1 LQQYCLVKYEKNMT
15 DEKMLEILES
25 LILAVKTGDIDKLV
39 SLYGK
44 NLQPGQTIN
53 DIGFFNDHLTQIF
66 DFEPLLQNKALQQNS
81 KHSLLQLAAY
91 LGCDENSEHLIKVVE
106 FLLQQ
111 KADILYTVSVSIELD
126 SVKEGYIRQ
135 VELNALYYA
144 HARGLAL
151 TSSMGETIEKER
163 QKNFNIIE
171 NLLAEDV
178 TDGNMLKI
186 KVDEEPRS
194 APRKKADSAEDKPDI
209 EIVSNQKVITFFQ
222 EKTLDAQ
229 IDAEK
234 ERIESKEKIKQQRI
248 EALHASLSAL
258 SENKDEQ
265 LADREKAINEK
276 SRLESAEKRVEERPA
291 EIMRNEEK
299 IDFDDSYSD
308 VGFFSGLGLKSSV
321 RVPRNDNKRT
331 VSPATTTP
339 LYHHLYHAQVT
350 SGSSERVSAGES
362 SSVGL
367 PADWQQGYQEIK
379 VELKNFGKRQAQAE
393 ERLSKVELQCQTL
406 DARITAIEKTM
417 DFIKQEI
424 TQMEKEISNI
434 RAVIEPLEKV
444 RNYLNSSISGIFFRT
459 FTAKLDQLFHAYRVL
474 QTGLFVPDRKA
485 GEVVAWLSLLGSLI
499 ATPVPWVGATVQSI
513 FSLGSEAIKSKLR
526 ERRKEVIARMVEI
539 INFPTDR
546 LTAIV
551 NNTAIRLLDKY
562 KTQVQYITAEG
573 AEKLAERAV
582 LRIIICLS
590 TGCFDSPKEEDE
602 VVNYLIA
609 AVEAVRI
616 NPEHLPPLSIP
627 NLLLETGERVK
638 FTDEYI
644 FQKTV
649 LRVGDEYFPRNAIS
663 SDQKTLKYD
672 YNYHL
677 ATKDEQAMVL
687 KLCYQPA
694 IEVIRDINE
703 LAGNEKKKKKCVIL

>member
-1 LQQYCLVKYEKNMT
+1 MT

-39 SLYGK
+39 SLCGK

-265 LADREKAINEK
+265 LADREKAINE
-276 SRLESAEKRVEERPA
+276 V
-291 EIMRNEEK
+291 
-299 IDFDDSYSD
+299 
-308 VGFFSGLGLKSSV
+308 
-321 RVPRNDNKRT
+321 
-331 VSPATTTP
+331 
-339 LYHHLYHAQVT
+339 
-350 SGSSERVSAGES
+350 
-362 SSVGL
+362 
-367 PADWQQGYQEIK
+367 
-379 VELKNFGKRQAQAE
+379 
-393 ERLSKVELQCQTL
+393 
-406 DARITAIEKTM
+406 
-417 DFIKQEI
+417 
-424 TQMEKEISNI
+424 
-434 RAVIEPLEKV
+434 
-444 RNYLNSSISGIFFRT
+444 
-459 FTAKLDQLFHAYRVL
+459 
-474 QTGLFVPDRKA
+474 
-485 GEVVAWLSLLGSLI
+485 EVV
-499 ATPVPWVGATVQSI
+499 
-513 FSLGSEAIKSKLR
+513 
-526 ERRKEVIARMVEI
+526 
-539 INFPTDR
+539 
-546 LTAIV
+546 
-551 NNTAIRLLDKY
+551 
-562 KTQVQYITAEG
+562 
-573 AEKLAERAV
+573 
-582 LRIIICLS
+582 
-590 TGCFDSPKEEDE
+590 
-602 VVNYLIA
+602 
-609 AVEAVRI
+609 
-616 NPEHLPPLSIP
+616 
-627 NLLLETGERVK
+627 
-638 FTDEYI
+638 
-644 FQKTV
+644 
-649 LRVGDEYFPRNAIS
+649 
-663 SDQKTLKYD
+663 
-672 YNYHL
+672 
-677 ATKDEQAMVL
+677 
-687 KLCYQPA
+687 
-694 IEVIRDINE
+694 
-703 LAGNEKKKKKCVIL
+703 